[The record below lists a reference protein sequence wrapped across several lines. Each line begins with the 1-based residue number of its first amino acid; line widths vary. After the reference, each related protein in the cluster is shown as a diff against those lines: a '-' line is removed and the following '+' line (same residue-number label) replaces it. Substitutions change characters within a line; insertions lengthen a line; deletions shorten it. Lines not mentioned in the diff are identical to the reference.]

1 MTKTGL
7 SFNNVVYH
15 TSLLNRIAYPCF
27 TSSKDREGL
36 ILCNIFV
43 CTYISIQVK
52 IIQRIIE
59 CFFNR
64 LMDILLRNH
73 VIHNDYILYKFFFLY
88 SSLTLEVFTVRKRI
102 SFLEKND
109 E

>member
-1 MTKTGL
+1 
-7 SFNNVVYH
+7 
-15 TSLLNRIAYPCF
+15 
-27 TSSKDREGL
+27 
-36 ILCNIFV
+36 
-43 CTYISIQVK
+43 
-52 IIQRIIE
+52 
-59 CFFNR
+59 
-64 LMDILLRNH
+64 MDILLRNH